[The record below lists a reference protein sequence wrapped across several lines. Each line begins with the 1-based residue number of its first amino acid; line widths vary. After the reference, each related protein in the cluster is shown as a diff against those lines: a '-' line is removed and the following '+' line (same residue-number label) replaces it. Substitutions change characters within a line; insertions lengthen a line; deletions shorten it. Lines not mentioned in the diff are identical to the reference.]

1 MNAVNFS
8 EAEFY
13 LQQKVEDR
21 RWTLALVLAV
31 VVHISTFVGAMYL
44 PSLLE
49 RKPLLEEVITVNLV
63 SMPEVAAPQPEPA
76 VEPPQPVER
85 NEVEPPPP
93 PEAVPV
99 EPEISPPPPEP
110 VVAAKP
116 ISIKPVKRKIK
127 KAKDTRL
134 AEEKERQRRAEELKR
149 QARQKQE
156 AERRE
161 RERQRIIAQAK
172 REQQRAEDAAR
183 RAREELASALR
194 ERQATTPTRRT
205 GASSSGGK
213 QVESIVMQNYYAS
226 LIQRLQSFWLLPE
239 MRRWDRNL
247 VAVVVITIDRNG
259 RVINTGFERKSK
271 DPFYDQFVIKSINS
285 AAPLPRFPKLIKESQ
300 LEVGL
305 TYKPGQLVM

>member
-1 MNAVNFS
+1 MDAVNFS
-8 EAEFY
+8 ESDFY
-13 LQQKVEDR
+13 LQQQVEDR

-31 VVHISTFVGAMYL
+31 VVHISTFAGAMYL
-44 PSLLE
+44 PSFLE

-63 SMPEVAAPQPEPA
+63 SMPEEAAPPPEPV

-93 PEAVPV
+93 EAVPI

-116 ISIKPVKRKIK
+116 ISLKPVKRKVK

-134 AEEKERQRRAEELKR
+134 AEEKERVRRAEELKR

-194 ERQATTPTRRT
+194 ERQVSSSSQRPSAR
-205 GASSSGGK
+205 SSGGK

-239 MRRWDRNL
+239 MRRWDTNL
-247 VAVVVITIDRNG
+247 VAVVIITIDRNG
-259 RVINTGFERKSK
+259 RVINTGFEQKSK

-285 AAPLPRFPKLIKESQ
+285 AAPLPRFPKLIKDSQ
-300 LEVGL
+300 MEVGL
-305 TYKPGQLVM
+305 TYKPGQLMM